1 MLLFADLFLFLS
13 LYPRLL
19 RLLLLPYTT
28 LFRSAVGWLVRVVAV
43 VVGLVGQA
51 THRHRLRQHVVQ
63 RAVVGQR
70 LVGDAVGGGAVA
82 GRAADPYGAV
92 DRARPRSLATGDGH
106 VVVSRRAD
114 RRVSD
119 RVVVRVVFRR
129 RRRRVDLYGVSLHDA
144 LPIWLVR
151 VVAVVVG
158 LVGQAT
164 HRHRLRQHVVQRAVV
179 GQRLVGDAV

>member
-63 RAVVGQR
+63 RAVVGQDRERTGLNCSDLGGSYAVLCLEKKSASR
-70 LVGDAVGGGAVA
+70 LCMYSGCQRMLVESS
-82 GRAADPYGAV
+82 
-92 DRARPRSLATGDGH
+92 SL
-106 VVVSRRAD
+106 R
-114 RRVSD
+114 
-119 RVVVRVVFRR
+119 
-129 RRRRVDLYGVSLHDA
+129 
-144 LPIWLVR
+144 
-151 VVAVVVG
+151 
-158 LVGQAT
+158 
-164 HRHRLRQHVVQRAVV
+164 
-179 GQRLVGDAV
+179 